1 MKEVVARA
9 RIRTPIDPN
18 VLLIA
23 LALAVPAMA
32 QPADPANP
40 ADSAGCKAEEAAIE
54 RSIDQAR
61 SKGQMLRRQQLAD
74 ALAALQIRCG
84 TAADPQQSRAAHIEA
99 LELEIRGLRQELD
112 RAEEQLRNLK
122 NQ

>member
-1 MKEVVARA
+1 MKEVVVRA

-23 LALAVPAMA
+23 LALAGPALA

-40 ADSAGCKAEEAAIE
+40 PTSADCKAEEAAIE
-54 RSIDQAR
+54 RSIELAR

-74 ALAALQIRCG
+74 ALAALQTRCR
-84 TAADPQQSRAAHIEA
+84 TADPQQSRAARIDA

-112 RAEEQLRNLK
+112 RAEEQLRTLK